1 MNKKLITG
9 AMLYFVSNVVSATP
23 TVNGTTISWP
33 DDGWYQV
40 QDAITYSE
48 ACAGGQSCSVAPG
61 TYVVIN
67 HSTGERFTDIE
78 VGEIEGDS
86 SVIVTGDTIS
96 WPDDG
101 WYQVQD
107 ATTYSEVCAGGRSC
121 AVAPGSY
128 VVINHS
134 TGERF
139 RGITVGE
146 IDVDSSVV
154 VSENTISWPDDGWY
168 QVQDEAT
175 HTEVCGGGR
184 SCIVE
189 PGTYVVINHS
199 TGERFNDI
207 VVPVGNISN
216 PEPADFLITL
226 NSYEPILKE
235 LVKLINATPMA
246 QTLSA
251 QPAVTDAGITFV
263 SVSNG
268 PVEDEV
274 FGFGFVRDYSCDAGG
289 TIVTH
294 TFSTP
299 GSRRLTFGDCV
310 LEAGSFNGTLKEFN
324 IGREGTGITATDYSI
339 EINDQTRTL
348 SGRQGVSRLR
358 SGPSS
363 IRFWEN
369 TEFDAQSS
377 EGILSLRSYELDASS
392 NFSFESRAN
401 DSNLSVSFDVT
412 APWTGEQSIH
422 VEATLRASIE
432 PDTAFSWQTGEVVV
446 VAEDGSQL
454 ILTPADAV
462 QRTFNI
468 ALSGH
473 DSVITRQWADGF
485 EIFCGFTDI
494 EVCGS
499 F

>member
-1 MNKKLITG
+1 MNKKLLVGVALFI
-9 AMLYFVSNVVSATP
+9 FSNVVSATP
-23 TVNGTTISWP
+23 TVNDT
-33 DDGWYQV
+33 
-40 QDAITYSE
+40 
-48 ACAGGQSCSVAPG
+48 
-61 TYVVIN
+61 
-67 HSTGERFTDIE
+67 
-78 VGEIEGDS
+78 
-86 SVIVTGDTIS
+86 TIS

-121 AVAPGSY
+121 SVASGTY

-139 RGITVGE
+139 RGIEVGE
-146 IDVDSSVV
+146 VEGDSSVV
-154 VSENTISWPDDGWY
+154 VAGDTISWPDDGWYQVQDATTYLEVCAGGRSCSVAPGVYVVINHSTEERFRGITVGEIEDGSSVVVSGNTISWPDDGWY

-189 PGTYVVINHS
+189 SGTYVVINHS

-216 PEPADFLITL
+216 PEPVDSLITL
-226 NSYEPILKE
+226 DSYEPILQE
-235 LVKLINATPMA
+235 LVKLINGTPMA
-246 QTLSA
+246 QTLSI
-251 QPAVTDAGITFV
+251 QPAITDTGITFV
-263 SVSNG
+263 SVSSG

-274 FGFGFVRDYSCDAGG
+274 FGLGFVRDYSCDAGG
-289 TIVTH
+289 TIETH
-294 TFSTP
+294 TFSAP
-299 GSRRLTFGDCV
+299 GSRILTFADCA
-310 LEAGSFNGTLKEFN
+310 LEAGNFDGTLKEFN
-324 IGREGTGITATDYSI
+324 IGREGTGVTATDYSV
-339 EINDQTRTL
+339 ELNDQTRRL
-348 SGRQGVSRLR
+348 SGRRGVSRLR

-377 EGILSLRSYELDASS
+377 EGILSLRSYELDVSS

-401 DSNLSVSFDVT
+401 DSNLFVSFDVT

-422 VEATLRASIE
+422 VEATLQASIE
-432 PDTAFSWQTGEVVV
+432 PDTAFSWQTGEVMV

-454 ILTPADAV
+454 TLTPANAV